1 MSETAVQGAGEHSA
15 PVAPERDV
23 LYRKRKKKGRFSVA
37 VPPLP
42 LLEGPIAD
50 THAHLGAVD
59 APLALARAAFWGMDF
74 LCCITEPDSDA
85 PRVYRE
91 LDAWRQQAKE
101 LLPKLLCATDAVLSR
116 QTDDASRQMRA
127 LVEQRKAEGGF
138 TIPRVRLAIACHPHT
153 SCRWNDDLEAL
164 MRRALADPRTCAVGE
179 AGLDYYYDLSP
190 RETQIRVFRTQIR
203 LAKEAGVPLFL
214 HIRDAHKDALAVLR
228 EEGFPEAGTI
238 LHCCSLPP
246 DELAP
251 WVEAGCF
258 IAYGGITTFAK
269 SDAARDGVRTVPADR
284 ILLETDSPYM
294 APVPLRGN
302 DCYPDFAQ
310 WTARCLADVSGC
322 APGEPRRAFLAQ
334 MHANAR
340 GLQDRPATAWQRA
353 HAADAGPLDPVYP
366 EHTEG
371 EDAEDTC
378 APMSASP
385 AAAGTSAAAPEARA

>member
-1 MSETAVQGAGEHSA
+1 MSEAAAQGALAHST
-15 PVAPERDV
+15 PVAPERDL
-23 LYRKRKKKGRFSVA
+23 LYRKRKKKGKFSVA

-42 LLEGPIAD
+42 LLEGPFVD

-74 LCCITEPDSDA
+74 LCCITEPDNDA

-91 LDAWRQQAKE
+91 LDTWRHQAEE
-101 LLPKLLCATDAVLSR
+101 LLPELLRATDDVLAQR
-116 QTDDASRQMRA
+116 TDDASRQMRA
-127 LVEQRKAEGGF
+127 LVDERRETGGF
-138 TIPRVRLAIACHPHT
+138 AIPHVRLAIACHPHT
-153 SCRWNDDLEAL
+153 SRRWNADLEAL

-190 RETQIRVFRTQIR
+190 RETQIRVFRAQIR

-214 HIRDAHKDALAVLR
+214 HIRDAHDDALAVLR
-228 EEGFPEAGTI
+228 EEGFPQAGTI

-269 SDAARDGVRTVPADR
+269 SDAARDGVRMVPADR

-310 WTARCLADVSGC
+310 WTARLLAEVRGC
-322 APGEPRRAFLAQ
+322 APGQARHAFLVQ
-334 MHANAR
+334 MHENAL
-340 GLQDRPATAWQRA
+340 GLQDRPATDWQRA
-353 HAADAGPLDPVYP
+353 HATEAGPLDPVYP
-366 EHTEG
+366 EHAEEEEDGSEG
-371 EDAEDTC
+371 GC
-378 APMSASP
+378 ASAP
-385 AAAGTSAAAPEARA
+385 AAANRTAAGDAGARA